1 MVVRKFFPKEIDFF
15 TMFEKAAKN
24 LNKGASLFV
33 EMMEN
38 FSEAEMKSRQI
49 Y

>member
-1 MVVRKFFPKEIDFF
+1 MVVRRFLPKEIDFF
-15 TMFEKAAKN
+15 SMFEKAAKN

-38 FSEAEMKSRQI
+38 FSEFEMKSKQGS
-49 Y
+49 